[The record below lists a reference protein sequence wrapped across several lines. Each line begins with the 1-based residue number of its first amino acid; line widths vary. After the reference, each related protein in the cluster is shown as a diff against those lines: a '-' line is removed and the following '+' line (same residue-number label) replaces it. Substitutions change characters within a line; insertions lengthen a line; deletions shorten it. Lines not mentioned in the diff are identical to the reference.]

1 MRINFER
8 LSKLHSKLTEYNF
21 EKLEKEY
28 GARMLL
34 FSGDEL
40 LSNKQLLISLGMEKA
55 AAEDYLQKNLFEFV
69 NKFGSYGYDM
79 KTGSNMYGVAFILPN
94 LSKSAVKNEVY
105 SSGDRFHNLVS
116 GLKELERFKNQG
128 LV

>member
-1 MRINFER
+1 MRIDFER
-8 LSKLHSKLTEYNF
+8 FSELHKMLVDYNF
-21 EKLEKEY
+21 EKLEKLY

-69 NKFGSYGYDM
+69 NKFGLYGYDM
-79 KTGSNMYGVAFILPN
+79 KTGSNMYGVAFILPI
-94 LSKSAVKNEVY
+94 LSKNVKNEVY
-105 SSGDRFHNLVS
+105 SSGDRFHNLLS
-116 GLKELERFKNQG
+116 GVKELERFKNQG

>member
-1 MRINFER
+1 MRINFESFSE
-8 LSKLHSKLTEYNF
+8 LYKILVGYNF
-21 EKLEKEY
+21 EKLEKLY

-69 NKFGSYGYDM
+69 NKFGLYGYDM
-79 KTGSNMYGVAFILPN
+79 KTGSNMYGVAFILPI
-94 LSKSAVKNEVY
+94 LSKNVKNEVK
-105 SSGDRFHNLVS
+105 SSGERFHNLVS

>member
-1 MRINFER
+1 MRIDFER
-8 LSKLHSKLTEYNF
+8 FSELHKMLVDYNF
-21 EKLEKEY
+21 EKLEKLY

-40 LSNKQLLISLGMEKA
+40 LNNKQLLISLGMEKA

-69 NKFGSYGYDM
+69 NKFGLYGYDM

-94 LSKSAVKNEVY
+94 LSKSVVKNEVY

>member
-1 MRINFER
+1 MRIDFER
-8 LSKLHSKLTEYNF
+8 FSELHKMLVDYNF
-21 EKLEKEY
+21 EKLEKLY

-69 NKFGSYGYDM
+69 NKFGLYGYDM

-94 LSKSAVKNEVY
+94 LSKSVVKNEVY

>member
-40 LSNKQLLISLGMEKA
+40 LSNKQLLISLGMEKTE
-55 AAEDYLQKNLFEFV
+55 AEDYLQRNLFEFV
-69 NKFGSYGYDM
+69 KKFGSYGYDL
-79 KTGSNMYGVAFILPN
+79 KTGSNVYGVAFILPL
-94 LSKSAVKNEVY
+94 LSKNGKGEVY
-105 SSGDRFHNLVS
+105 SSKKVFYNLTS
-116 GLKELERFKNQG
+116 GLQELERFKNQG